1 MSTYTQLH
9 VHVVFAVKFREA
21 LISADLKPRLNKY
34 IIAILQNHGHKMLAI
49 NGIEDHI
56 HLFFGWRPAQSL
68 SDLMKIVKGESS
80 EWINK
85 HRLAK
90 ALFRWQEG
98 FSAFSISKSHTDRVV
113 KYIQNQE
120 IHHQKVT
127 MREEI
132 RTLLT
137 ENGIDFDERYIFQ
150 EPI

>member
-1 MSTYTQLH
+1 
-9 VHVVFAVKFREA
+9 
-21 LISADLKPRLNKY
+21 
-34 IIAILQNHGHKMLAI
+34 MLAI

-85 HRLAK
+85 HGLAK
-90 ALFRWQEG
+90 SLFRWQVG
-98 FSAFSISKSHTDRVV
+98 FSAFSISKSHSHRVV

-120 IHHQKVT
+120 IHHKKVT
-127 MREEI
+127 MRDEI
-132 RTLLT
+132 RTLLIET
-137 ENGIDFDERYIFQ
+137 GIDFDERYIFH